1 VRSSSPSLPSA
12 PLLLDEGLGTKAV
25 AEALRKAGAT
35 VIVHR
40 DRFAPGTPDEEWL
53 RVAGENGWI
62 VLGKDRAIRRRENER
77 RAVVAARV
85 KLFTLTSAGLSGE
98 EMATA
103 FVRALPRIAR
113 ISAANAGPLV
123 AAVYR
128 DGKVKML

>member
-1 VRSSSPSLPSA
+1 MRSSSPSLPSA